1 MNNSTITTNKQ
12 RGVYSEIINPDN
24 SLIYRDA
31 TITGPDESLYIS
43 TQQRQKIPKAV
54 GLSKKPDIS
63 KNKLQEKRKTM
74 EKLERITAKAAQ
86 DDDFDLRV

>member
-24 SLIYRDA
+24 STIYHNA

-54 GLSKKPDIS
+54 GISKKPDLT
-63 KNKLQEKRKTM
+63 KN
-74 EKLERITAKAAQ
+74 
-86 DDDFDLRV
+86 RVQ

>member
-24 SLIYRDA
+24 SIIYHNA
-31 TITGPDESLYIS
+31 TTTGPDESLYIS

-54 GLSKKPDIS
+54 GISKKPELA
-63 KNKLQEKRKTM
+63 KNKIQ
-74 EKLERITAKAAQ
+74 
-86 DDDFDLRV
+86 